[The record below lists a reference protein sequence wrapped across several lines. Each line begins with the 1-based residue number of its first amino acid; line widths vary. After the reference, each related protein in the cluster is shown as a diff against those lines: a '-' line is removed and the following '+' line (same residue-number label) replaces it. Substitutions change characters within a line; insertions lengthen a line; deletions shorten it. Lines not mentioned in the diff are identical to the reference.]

1 MSVSSASIN
10 IWIER
15 MNMWQFDANCNDSD
29 HNLFFSESKA
39 KIVLAQKICEPC
51 PVKGE
56 CLKFALD
63 EKIEHGIFGGLTP
76 QQRKAKHVSV

>member
-1 MSVSSASIN
+1 
-10 IWIER
+10 
-15 MNMWQFDANCNDSD
+15 MWQFDANCNDSD
-29 HNLFFSESKA
+29 HNLFFSESKS
-39 KIVLAQKICEPC
+39 KIVLAQNICKPC

-76 QQRKAKHVSV
+76 TQRKGLVNA